1 MPYEMRGV
9 PSLLYFLPLPPCSAL
24 QKVAWAAEVVK
35 LGAAVLWV
43 DMDIS
48 LFANP
53 MRFLLEKAPDADI
66 VLNSEVTN
74 RTHTVHPL
82 AYPRTSPIHHLS
94 GSANWLLAG
103 CLLSLIVTGRLLLFP
118 PCRSGEPSTRL
129 MGTCVSSPRPPALT
143 ACARARMGNGCC
155 RRHRGLAARRGS
167 TEACG

>member
-74 RTHTVHPL
+74 RTHTMH
-82 AYPRTSPIHHLS
+82 
-94 GSANWLLAG
+94 
-103 CLLSLIVTGRLLLFP
+103 RLP
-118 PCRSGEPSTRL
+118 THVPAPSTICPVAQ
-129 MGTCVSSPRPPALT
+129 TDCWQV
-143 ACARARMGNGCC
+143 ACCP
-155 RRHRGLAARRGS
+155 
-167 TEACG
+167 